1 MNTVENL
8 DIKYNN
14 RDRDSFNP
22 ATFDDVF
29 KLWSKYEDIAMH
41 FNELLIRLR
50 VQALGGLTISGSLIT
65 AILKNEKSYYSLKF
79 IFPFFLI
86 AWGAIYC
93 LDMLYYNRLLS
104 GAADAII
111 ELEAKYPSFQ
121 LSTKTANSIRSSTK
135 GRKWFYLI
143 VFIGLGIISV
153 LLWFNNILDFF
164 S

>member
-8 DIKYNN
+8 EIQDNN
-14 RDRDSFNP
+14 YDRDNFNP

-41 FNELLIRLR
+41 FNELLIKLR
-50 VQALGGLTISGSLIT
+50 VQALGGLTISGGLVT
-65 AILKNEKSYYSLKF
+65 AIFKDENSFYSLKF

-121 LSTKTANSIRSSTK
+121 LSTKTASSIRSSTR
-135 GRKWFYLI
+135 GRKWFYLV

-153 LLWFNNILDFF
+153 LLWFSDILKIFF
-164 S
+164 